1 MFFLSS
7 CRPTSLRFHRR
18 SIVTSAAKHLN
29 ATSGWG
35 NPNVTPNS
43 NSSAFSFR
51 SVLCVLCASVVN
63 LFSFSFLISL
73 LHYFLTS
80 LLLFAK
86 SHPDTLKSSP
96 PTRPAATQTHS
107 RIFPSACAPP
117 IAAPHSAAPPSTARS
132 SAPKPHTFAPRK
144 SPAPSR
150 PCKSRHSPN
159 PTALTPSEYPAAPR
173 LPPR

>member
-63 LFSFSFLISL
+63 LFSFSFLTSL

-86 SHPDTLKSSP
+86 SHPDTSRSSP
-96 PTRPAATQTHS
+96 PTRPAAAQTPS
-107 RIFPSACAPP
+107 RIFPSACAPQ
-117 IAAPHSAAPPSTARS
+117 IAAPDSVAPPSTALS
-132 SAPKPHTFAPRK
+132 SAPKSHTFAAHK

-150 PCKSRHSPN
+150 PLKLRHLPN
-159 PTALTPSEYPAAPR
+159 PAAPTR
-173 LPPR
+173 LASPAAQ